1 MFTRSRIQH
10 NRVTIVDDKIDIDM
24 CRDDAVDEIYLDFWY
39 ETELGALKTF

>member
-1 MFTRSRIQH
+1 
-10 NRVTIVDDKIDIDM
+10 M